1 VEAIMKQLTAN
12 FLGDIINYS
21 VYAAIVALLLLSFAK
36 CVLPVWR
43 TRALLRRAIRNI
55 KQGEKSKRSWQE
67 DDFLGK
73 GALYPHWSEYL
84 DNLFF
89 ADGEYHNASNVEDY
103 INEET
108 VISQPGRSAL
118 ASAAPGLMVSLGF
131 LGTLLGITQ
140 GLAGFSMENSEAVM
154 EMMTKATP
162 SAGASLIDS
171 LLRLAM
177 AVVGVGFSLFV
188 MNSVRR
194 SQPALGNLLD
204 GFGMFPRV
212 LFLIIL
218 QIVLI
223 FLWSLLLVIPGI
235 IAAYRYS
242 FAVYVMI
249 DHPEMSAMDCLRESK
264 RLTTGYKRQLF
275 LLDLSFILWFLL
287 TMIPV
292 VGYIAQVYVTP
303 YMESARVLYYEQ
315 IRALQS
321 GKPANET

>member
-1 VEAIMKQLTAN
+1 MIIDRTAAKLQAKQLIRESQPSMLTA
-12 FLGDIINYS
+12 
-21 VYAAIVALLLLSFAK
+21 ALLYTLL
-36 CVLPVWR
+36 
-43 TRALLRRAIRNI
+43 TALIGWLSLRLTGVDTNTM
-55 KQGEKSKRSWQE
+55 
-67 DDFLGK
+67 
-73 GALYPHWSEYL
+73 
-84 DNLFF
+84 
-89 ADGEYHNASNVEDY
+89 
-103 INEET
+103 NEML
-108 VISQPGRSAL
+108 QL
-118 ASAAPGLMVSLGF
+118 ASEG
-131 LGTLLGITQ
+131 
-140 GLAGFSMENSEAVM
+140 NSEAVM
-154 EMMTKATP
+154 ELMTKATP

-235 IAAYRYS
+235 VAAYRYS

-287 TMIPV
+287 TMIPI

-315 IRALQS
+315 IRALQGGS
-321 GKPANET
+321 TAA

>member
-1 VEAIMKQLTAN
+1 MIIDRTAAKLQAKQLIRESQPSM
-12 FLGDIINYS
+12 L
-21 VYAAIVALLLLSFAK
+21 AAALLYTLL
-36 CVLPVWR
+36 
-43 TRALLRRAIRNI
+43 TALIGWLSLRLTGVDTNTM
-55 KQGEKSKRSWQE
+55 
-67 DDFLGK
+67 
-73 GALYPHWSEYL
+73 
-84 DNLFF
+84 
-89 ADGEYHNASNVEDY
+89 
-103 INEET
+103 NEML
-108 VISQPGRSAL
+108 QL
-118 ASAAPGLMVSLGF
+118 ASEG
-131 LGTLLGITQ
+131 
-140 GLAGFSMENSEAVM
+140 NSEAVM
-154 EMMTKATP
+154 ELMTKATP

-218 QIVLI
+218 QIVFI

-287 TMIPV
+287 TMIPII
-292 VGYIAQVYVTP
+292 GYIAQVYVTP

-315 IRALQS
+315 IRALQGGS
-321 GKPANET
+321 TAA

>member
-1 VEAIMKQLTAN
+1 MIIDRTAAKLQAKQLIRESQPSMLTA
-12 FLGDIINYS
+12 
-21 VYAAIVALLLLSFAK
+21 ALLYTLL
-36 CVLPVWR
+36 
-43 TRALLRRAIRNI
+43 TALIGWLSLRLTGVDTNTM
-55 KQGEKSKRSWQE
+55 
-67 DDFLGK
+67 
-73 GALYPHWSEYL
+73 
-84 DNLFF
+84 
-89 ADGEYHNASNVEDY
+89 
-103 INEET
+103 NEML
-108 VISQPGRSAL
+108 RL
-118 ASAAPGLMVSLGF
+118 ASEG
-131 LGTLLGITQ
+131 
-140 GLAGFSMENSEAVM
+140 NSEAVM

-275 LLDLSFILWFLL
+275 LLDLSFIFWFLL

-303 YMESARVLYYEQ
+303 YMESAKVLYYEQ
-315 IRALQS
+315 IRALQD

>member
-1 VEAIMKQLTAN
+1 MIIDRTAAKLQAKQLIRESQPSMLTA
-12 FLGDIINYS
+12 
-21 VYAAIVALLLLSFAK
+21 ALLYTLL
-36 CVLPVWR
+36 
-43 TRALLRRAIRNI
+43 TALIGWLSLRLTGVDTNTM
-55 KQGEKSKRSWQE
+55 
-67 DDFLGK
+67 
-73 GALYPHWSEYL
+73 
-84 DNLFF
+84 
-89 ADGEYHNASNVEDY
+89 
-103 INEET
+103 NEML
-108 VISQPGRSAL
+108 QL
-118 ASAAPGLMVSLGF
+118 ASEG
-131 LGTLLGITQ
+131 
-140 GLAGFSMENSEAVM
+140 NSEAVM

-162 SAGASLIDS
+162 SAGASLIDM

-194 SQPALGNLLD
+194 SQPAIGNLLD

-275 LLDLSFILWFLL
+275 LLDLSFIFWFLL

-315 IRALQS
+315 IRALQD
-321 GKPANET
+321 GKPAIET

>member
-1 VEAIMKQLTAN
+1 MIIDRTAAKLQAKQLIRESQPSMLTA
-12 FLGDIINYS
+12 
-21 VYAAIVALLLLSFAK
+21 ALLYTLL
-36 CVLPVWR
+36 
-43 TRALLRRAIRNI
+43 TALIGWLSLRLTGVDTNTM
-55 KQGEKSKRSWQE
+55 
-67 DDFLGK
+67 
-73 GALYPHWSEYL
+73 
-84 DNLFF
+84 
-89 ADGEYHNASNVEDY
+89 
-103 INEET
+103 NEML
-108 VISQPGRSAL
+108 RL
-118 ASAAPGLMVSLGF
+118 ASEG
-131 LGTLLGITQ
+131 
-140 GLAGFSMENSEAVM
+140 NSEAVM

-218 QIVLI
+218 QIVFI

-235 IAAYRYS
+235 VAAYRYS

-275 LLDLSFILWFLL
+275 LLDLSFIFWFLL

-303 YMESARVLYYEQ
+303 YMESAKVLYYEQ
-315 IRALQS
+315 IRALQD
-321 GKPANET
+321 GKPAIET

>member
-1 VEAIMKQLTAN
+1 MIIDRTAVKLQAKQLIRESQPSMLTA
-12 FLGDIINYS
+12 
-21 VYAAIVALLLLSFAK
+21 ALLYTLL
-36 CVLPVWR
+36 
-43 TRALLRRAIRNI
+43 TALIGWLSLRLTGVDTNTM
-55 KQGEKSKRSWQE
+55 
-67 DDFLGK
+67 
-73 GALYPHWSEYL
+73 
-84 DNLFF
+84 
-89 ADGEYHNASNVEDY
+89 
-103 INEET
+103 NEML
-108 VISQPGRSAL
+108 QL
-118 ASAAPGLMVSLGF
+118 ASEG
-131 LGTLLGITQ
+131 
-140 GLAGFSMENSEAVM
+140 NSEAVM

-315 IRALQS
+315 IRALQGGS
-321 GKPANET
+321 TAA

>member
-1 VEAIMKQLTAN
+1 
-12 FLGDIINYS
+12 
-21 VYAAIVALLLLSFAK
+21 
-36 CVLPVWR
+36 
-43 TRALLRRAIRNI
+43 
-55 KQGEKSKRSWQE
+55 
-67 DDFLGK
+67 
-73 GALYPHWSEYL
+73 
-84 DNLFF
+84 
-89 ADGEYHNASNVEDY
+89 
-103 INEET
+103 
-108 VISQPGRSAL
+108 
-118 ASAAPGLMVSLGF
+118 
-131 LGTLLGITQ
+131 
-140 GLAGFSMENSEAVM
+140 M

-194 SQPALGNLLD
+194 SQPAIGNLLD

-275 LLDLSFILWFLL
+275 LLDLSFIFWFLL

-315 IRALQS
+315 IRALHDGS
-321 GKPANET
+321 TAA

>member
-1 VEAIMKQLTAN
+1 MTALIGWLSLRLTGVDTN
-12 FLGDIINYS
+12 
-21 VYAAIVALLLLSFAK
+21 
-36 CVLPVWR
+36 
-43 TRALLRRAIRNI
+43 TM
-55 KQGEKSKRSWQE
+55 
-67 DDFLGK
+67 
-73 GALYPHWSEYL
+73 
-84 DNLFF
+84 
-89 ADGEYHNASNVEDY
+89 
-103 INEET
+103 NEML
-108 VISQPGRSAL
+108 QL
-118 ASAAPGLMVSLGF
+118 ASEG
-131 LGTLLGITQ
+131 
-140 GLAGFSMENSEAVM
+140 NSEAVM

-194 SQPALGNLLD
+194 SQPAIGNLLD

-275 LLDLSFILWFLL
+275 LLDLSFIFWFLL

-303 YMESARVLYYEQ
+303 YMESARVLYYELGR
-315 IRALQS
+315 I
-321 GKPANET
+321 

>member
-1 VEAIMKQLTAN
+1 MIIDRTAVKLQAKQLIRESQPSMLTAALLYTLLTALIGWLSLRLTGVDTNTMNEMLRLASEGNSEAIM
-12 FLGDIINYS
+12 
-21 VYAAIVALLLLSFAK
+21 
-36 CVLPVWR
+36 
-43 TRALLRRAIRNI
+43 
-55 KQGEKSKRSWQE
+55 
-67 DDFLGK
+67 
-73 GALYPHWSEYL
+73 
-84 DNLFF
+84 
-89 ADGEYHNASNVEDY
+89 
-103 INEET
+103 
-108 VISQPGRSAL
+108 
-118 ASAAPGLMVSLGF
+118 
-131 LGTLLGITQ
+131 
-140 GLAGFSMENSEAVM
+140 
-154 EMMTKATP
+154 EMMAKATP

-194 SQPALGNLLD
+194 SQPAIGNLLD

-235 IAAYRYS
+235 VAAYRYS

-275 LLDLSFILWFLL
+275 LLDLSFIFWFLL

-292 VGYIAQVYVTP
+292 VGYVAQVYVTP

-315 IRALQS
+315 IRALQD
-321 GKPANET
+321 GKPANKT

>member
-1 VEAIMKQLTAN
+1 MIIDRTAAKLQAKQLIRESQPSMLTA
-12 FLGDIINYS
+12 
-21 VYAAIVALLLLSFAK
+21 ALLYTLL
-36 CVLPVWR
+36 
-43 TRALLRRAIRNI
+43 TALIGWLSLRLTGVDTNTM
-55 KQGEKSKRSWQE
+55 
-67 DDFLGK
+67 
-73 GALYPHWSEYL
+73 
-84 DNLFF
+84 
-89 ADGEYHNASNVEDY
+89 
-103 INEET
+103 NEML
-108 VISQPGRSAL
+108 RL
-118 ASAAPGLMVSLGF
+118 ASEG
-131 LGTLLGITQ
+131 
-140 GLAGFSMENSEAVM
+140 NSEAVM

-194 SQPALGNLLD
+194 SQPAIGNLLD

-218 QIVLI
+218 QIVFI

-287 TMIPV
+287 TMIPII
-292 VGYIAQVYVTP
+292 GYIAQVYVTP

-315 IRALQS
+315 IRALQDGS
-321 GKPANET
+321 TAI

>member
-1 VEAIMKQLTAN
+1 MIIDRTAAKLQAKQLIRESQPSMLTA
-12 FLGDIINYS
+12 
-21 VYAAIVALLLLSFAK
+21 ALLYTLL
-36 CVLPVWR
+36 
-43 TRALLRRAIRNI
+43 TALIGWLSLRLTGVDTNTM
-55 KQGEKSKRSWQE
+55 
-67 DDFLGK
+67 
-73 GALYPHWSEYL
+73 
-84 DNLFF
+84 
-89 ADGEYHNASNVEDY
+89 
-103 INEET
+103 NEML
-108 VISQPGRSAL
+108 QL
-118 ASAAPGLMVSLGF
+118 ASEG
-131 LGTLLGITQ
+131 
-140 GLAGFSMENSEAVM
+140 NSEAVM

-194 SQPALGNLLD
+194 SQPAIGNLLD

-235 IAAYRYS
+235 VAAYRYS

-275 LLDLSFILWFLL
+275 LLDLSFIFWFLL

-315 IRALQS
+315 IRALQDGNTMLHDS
-321 GKPANET
+321 RDGD

>member
-1 VEAIMKQLTAN
+1 MIIDRTAVKLQAKQLIRESQPSMLTA
-12 FLGDIINYS
+12 
-21 VYAAIVALLLLSFAK
+21 ALLYTLL
-36 CVLPVWR
+36 
-43 TRALLRRAIRNI
+43 TALIGWLSLRLTGVDTNTM
-55 KQGEKSKRSWQE
+55 
-67 DDFLGK
+67 
-73 GALYPHWSEYL
+73 
-84 DNLFF
+84 
-89 ADGEYHNASNVEDY
+89 
-103 INEET
+103 NEML
-108 VISQPGRSAL
+108 QL
-118 ASAAPGLMVSLGF
+118 ASEG
-131 LGTLLGITQ
+131 
-140 GLAGFSMENSEAVM
+140 NSEAVM

-177 AVVGVGFSLFV
+177 SVVGVGFSLFV

-194 SQPALGNLLD
+194 SQPAIGNLLD

-235 IAAYRYS
+235 VAAYRYS

-275 LLDLSFILWFLL
+275 LLDLSFIFWFLL
-287 TMIPV
+287 TMIPI

-315 IRALQS
+315 IRALQGGS
-321 GKPANET
+321 TAA

>member
-1 VEAIMKQLTAN
+1 MIIDRTAAKLQAKQLIRESQPSMLTA
-12 FLGDIINYS
+12 
-21 VYAAIVALLLLSFAK
+21 ALLYTLL
-36 CVLPVWR
+36 
-43 TRALLRRAIRNI
+43 TALIGWLSLRLTGVDTNTM
-55 KQGEKSKRSWQE
+55 
-67 DDFLGK
+67 
-73 GALYPHWSEYL
+73 
-84 DNLFF
+84 
-89 ADGEYHNASNVEDY
+89 
-103 INEET
+103 NEML
-108 VISQPGRSAL
+108 RL
-118 ASAAPGLMVSLGF
+118 ASEG
-131 LGTLLGITQ
+131 
-140 GLAGFSMENSEAVM
+140 NSEAVM

-194 SQPALGNLLD
+194 SQPAIGNLLD

-218 QIVLI
+218 QIVFI

-275 LLDLSFILWFLL
+275 LLDLSFIFWFLL

-315 IRALQS
+315 IRALQDGS
-321 GKPANET
+321 TAA

>member
-1 VEAIMKQLTAN
+1 MIIDRTAAKLQAKQLIRESQPSMLTA
-12 FLGDIINYS
+12 
-21 VYAAIVALLLLSFAK
+21 ALLYTLL
-36 CVLPVWR
+36 
-43 TRALLRRAIRNI
+43 TALIGWLSLRLTGVDTNTM
-55 KQGEKSKRSWQE
+55 
-67 DDFLGK
+67 
-73 GALYPHWSEYL
+73 
-84 DNLFF
+84 
-89 ADGEYHNASNVEDY
+89 
-103 INEET
+103 NEML
-108 VISQPGRSAL
+108 QL
-118 ASAAPGLMVSLGF
+118 ASEG
-131 LGTLLGITQ
+131 
-140 GLAGFSMENSEAVM
+140 NSEAVM
-154 EMMTKATP
+154 ELMTKATP

-177 AVVGVGFSLFV
+177 AVVGVGFSLFI

-275 LLDLSFILWFLL
+275 LLDLSFIFWFLL
-287 TMIPV
+287 TMLPII
-292 VGYIAQVYVTP
+292 GYIAQVYVTP

-315 IRALQS
+315 IRALQDGS
-321 GKPANET
+321 TAA

>member
-1 VEAIMKQLTAN
+1 MIIDRTAAKLQAKQLIRESQPSMLTA
-12 FLGDIINYS
+12 
-21 VYAAIVALLLLSFAK
+21 ALLYTLL
-36 CVLPVWR
+36 
-43 TRALLRRAIRNI
+43 TALIGWLSLRLTGVDTNTM
-55 KQGEKSKRSWQE
+55 
-67 DDFLGK
+67 
-73 GALYPHWSEYL
+73 
-84 DNLFF
+84 
-89 ADGEYHNASNVEDY
+89 
-103 INEET
+103 NEML
-108 VISQPGRSAL
+108 QL
-118 ASAAPGLMVSLGF
+118 ASEG
-131 LGTLLGITQ
+131 
-140 GLAGFSMENSEAVM
+140 NSEAVM

-194 SQPALGNLLD
+194 SQPAIGNLLD

-275 LLDLSFILWFLL
+275 LLDLSFIFWFLL

-315 IRALQS
+315 IRALHGGS
-321 GKPANET
+321 TAA

>member
-1 VEAIMKQLTAN
+1 MIIDRTAAKLQAKQLIRESQPSMLTA
-12 FLGDIINYS
+12 
-21 VYAAIVALLLLSFAK
+21 ALLYTLL
-36 CVLPVWR
+36 
-43 TRALLRRAIRNI
+43 TALIGWLSLRLTGVDTNTM
-55 KQGEKSKRSWQE
+55 
-67 DDFLGK
+67 
-73 GALYPHWSEYL
+73 
-84 DNLFF
+84 
-89 ADGEYHNASNVEDY
+89 
-103 INEET
+103 NEML
-108 VISQPGRSAL
+108 RL
-118 ASAAPGLMVSLGF
+118 ASEG
-131 LGTLLGITQ
+131 
-140 GLAGFSMENSEAVM
+140 NSEAVM

-194 SQPALGNLLD
+194 SQPAIGNLLD

-275 LLDLSFILWFLL
+275 LLDLSFIVWFLL
-287 TMIPV
+287 TMIPI

-303 YMESARVLYYEQ
+303 YMESAKVLYYEQ
-315 IRALQS
+315 IRALQDGS
-321 GKPANET
+321 TAA

>member
-1 VEAIMKQLTAN
+1 MIIDRTAAKLQARQLIRESQPSMLTA
-12 FLGDIINYS
+12 
-21 VYAAIVALLLLSFAK
+21 ALLYTLL
-36 CVLPVWR
+36 
-43 TRALLRRAIRNI
+43 TALIGWLSLRLTGVDTNTM
-55 KQGEKSKRSWQE
+55 
-67 DDFLGK
+67 
-73 GALYPHWSEYL
+73 
-84 DNLFF
+84 
-89 ADGEYHNASNVEDY
+89 
-103 INEET
+103 NEML
-108 VISQPGRSAL
+108 RL
-118 ASAAPGLMVSLGF
+118 ASEG
-131 LGTLLGITQ
+131 
-140 GLAGFSMENSEAVM
+140 NSEAVM

-194 SQPALGNLLD
+194 SQPAIGNLLD

-275 LLDLSFILWFLL
+275 LLDLSFIFWFLL

-315 IRALQS
+315 IRALQGGS
-321 GKPANET
+321 TAA

>member
-1 VEAIMKQLTAN
+1 MIIDRTAAKLQAKQLIRESQPSMLTA
-12 FLGDIINYS
+12 
-21 VYAAIVALLLLSFAK
+21 ALLYTLL
-36 CVLPVWR
+36 
-43 TRALLRRAIRNI
+43 TALIGWLSLRLTGVDTNTM
-55 KQGEKSKRSWQE
+55 
-67 DDFLGK
+67 
-73 GALYPHWSEYL
+73 
-84 DNLFF
+84 
-89 ADGEYHNASNVEDY
+89 
-103 INEET
+103 NEML
-108 VISQPGRSAL
+108 RL
-118 ASAAPGLMVSLGF
+118 ASEG
-131 LGTLLGITQ
+131 
-140 GLAGFSMENSEAVM
+140 NSEAVM

-218 QIVLI
+218 QIVFI

-235 IAAYRYS
+235 VAAYRYS

-275 LLDLSFILWFLL
+275 LLDLSFIFWFLL

-303 YMESARVLYYEQ
+303 YMESAKVLYYEQ
-315 IRALQS
+315 IRALQD

>member
-1 VEAIMKQLTAN
+1 MIIDRTAAKLQAKQLIRESQPSMLTA
-12 FLGDIINYS
+12 
-21 VYAAIVALLLLSFAK
+21 ALLYTLL
-36 CVLPVWR
+36 
-43 TRALLRRAIRNI
+43 TALIGWLSLRLTGVDTNTM
-55 KQGEKSKRSWQE
+55 
-67 DDFLGK
+67 
-73 GALYPHWSEYL
+73 
-84 DNLFF
+84 
-89 ADGEYHNASNVEDY
+89 
-103 INEET
+103 NEML
-108 VISQPGRSAL
+108 RL
-118 ASAAPGLMVSLGF
+118 ASEG
-131 LGTLLGITQ
+131 
-140 GLAGFSMENSEAVM
+140 NSEAVM

-218 QIVLI
+218 QIVFI

-275 LLDLSFILWFLL
+275 LLDLSFIFWFLL

-303 YMESARVLYYEQ
+303 YMESTRVLYYEQ
-315 IRALQS
+315 ICTLQDGS
-321 GKPANET
+321 TAA

>member
-1 VEAIMKQLTAN
+1 MIIDRTAVKLQAKQLIRESQPSMLTA
-12 FLGDIINYS
+12 
-21 VYAAIVALLLLSFAK
+21 ALLYTLL
-36 CVLPVWR
+36 
-43 TRALLRRAIRNI
+43 TALIGWLSLRLTGVDTNTM
-55 KQGEKSKRSWQE
+55 
-67 DDFLGK
+67 
-73 GALYPHWSEYL
+73 
-84 DNLFF
+84 
-89 ADGEYHNASNVEDY
+89 
-103 INEET
+103 NEML
-108 VISQPGRSAL
+108 QL
-118 ASAAPGLMVSLGF
+118 ASEG
-131 LGTLLGITQ
+131 
-140 GLAGFSMENSEAVM
+140 NSEAVM
-154 EMMTKATP
+154 EMMTRATP
-162 SAGASLIDS
+162 SAGASLIDM

-177 AVVGVGFSLFV
+177 AVVGVGFSLFI

-194 SQPALGNLLD
+194 SQPAIGNLLD

-275 LLDLSFILWFLL
+275 LLDLSFIFWFLL
-287 TMIPV
+287 TMLPII
-292 VGYIAQVYVTP
+292 GYIAQVYVTP

-315 IRALQS
+315 IRALQDGS
-321 GKPANET
+321 TAA

>member
-1 VEAIMKQLTAN
+1 MIIDRTAAKLQAKQLIRESQPSMLTA
-12 FLGDIINYS
+12 
-21 VYAAIVALLLLSFAK
+21 ALLYTLL
-36 CVLPVWR
+36 
-43 TRALLRRAIRNI
+43 TALIGWLSLRLTGVDTNTM
-55 KQGEKSKRSWQE
+55 
-67 DDFLGK
+67 
-73 GALYPHWSEYL
+73 
-84 DNLFF
+84 
-89 ADGEYHNASNVEDY
+89 
-103 INEET
+103 NEML
-108 VISQPGRSAL
+108 QL
-118 ASAAPGLMVSLGF
+118 ASEG
-131 LGTLLGITQ
+131 
-140 GLAGFSMENSEAVM
+140 NSEAVM

-194 SQPALGNLLD
+194 SQPAIGNLLD

-218 QIVLI
+218 QIVFI

-264 RLTTGYKRQLF
+264 RLTTGYKRPLF
-275 LLDLSFILWFLL
+275 LLDLSFIFWFLL

-315 IRALQS
+315 IRALQGGS
-321 GKPANET
+321 TAA

>member
-1 VEAIMKQLTAN
+1 MIIDRTAVKLQAKQLIRESQPSMLTA
-12 FLGDIINYS
+12 
-21 VYAAIVALLLLSFAK
+21 ALLYTLL
-36 CVLPVWR
+36 
-43 TRALLRRAIRNI
+43 TALIGWLSLRLTGVDTNTM
-55 KQGEKSKRSWQE
+55 
-67 DDFLGK
+67 
-73 GALYPHWSEYL
+73 
-84 DNLFF
+84 
-89 ADGEYHNASNVEDY
+89 
-103 INEET
+103 NEML
-108 VISQPGRSAL
+108 QL
-118 ASAAPGLMVSLGF
+118 ASEG
-131 LGTLLGITQ
+131 
-140 GLAGFSMENSEAVM
+140 NSEAVM

-194 SQPALGNLLD
+194 SQPAIGNLLD

-275 LLDLSFILWFLL
+275 LLDLSFIFWFLL
-287 TMIPV
+287 TMIPII
-292 VGYIAQVYVTP
+292 GYVAQVYVTP

-315 IRALQS
+315 IRALQDGS
-321 GKPANET
+321 TAA

>member
-1 VEAIMKQLTAN
+1 MIIDRTAVKLQAKQLIRESQPSMLTA
-12 FLGDIINYS
+12 
-21 VYAAIVALLLLSFAK
+21 ALLYTLL
-36 CVLPVWR
+36 
-43 TRALLRRAIRNI
+43 TALIGWLSLRLTGVDTNTM
-55 KQGEKSKRSWQE
+55 
-67 DDFLGK
+67 
-73 GALYPHWSEYL
+73 
-84 DNLFF
+84 
-89 ADGEYHNASNVEDY
+89 
-103 INEET
+103 NEML
-108 VISQPGRSAL
+108 QL
-118 ASAAPGLMVSLGF
+118 ASEG
-131 LGTLLGITQ
+131 
-140 GLAGFSMENSEAVM
+140 NSEAVM
-154 EMMTKATP
+154 ELMTKATP

-235 IAAYRYS
+235 VAAYRYS

-287 TMIPV
+287 TMIPI

-315 IRALQS
+315 IRALQGGS
-321 GKPANET
+321 TAV

>member
-1 VEAIMKQLTAN
+1 MIIDRTAVKLQAKQLIRESQPSMLTA
-12 FLGDIINYS
+12 
-21 VYAAIVALLLLSFAK
+21 ALLYTLL
-36 CVLPVWR
+36 
-43 TRALLRRAIRNI
+43 TALIGWLSLRLTGVDTNTM
-55 KQGEKSKRSWQE
+55 
-67 DDFLGK
+67 
-73 GALYPHWSEYL
+73 
-84 DNLFF
+84 
-89 ADGEYHNASNVEDY
+89 
-103 INEET
+103 NEML
-108 VISQPGRSAL
+108 RL
-118 ASAAPGLMVSLGF
+118 ASEG
-131 LGTLLGITQ
+131 
-140 GLAGFSMENSEAVM
+140 NSEAVM

-275 LLDLSFILWFLL
+275 LLDLSFIFWFLL

-315 IRALQS
+315 IRALQGGS
-321 GKPANET
+321 TAA

>member
-1 VEAIMKQLTAN
+1 MIIDRTAAKLQAKQLIRESQPSMLTA
-12 FLGDIINYS
+12 
-21 VYAAIVALLLLSFAK
+21 ALLYTLL
-36 CVLPVWR
+36 
-43 TRALLRRAIRNI
+43 TALIGWLSLRLTGVDTNTM
-55 KQGEKSKRSWQE
+55 
-67 DDFLGK
+67 
-73 GALYPHWSEYL
+73 
-84 DNLFF
+84 
-89 ADGEYHNASNVEDY
+89 
-103 INEET
+103 NEML
-108 VISQPGRSAL
+108 QL
-118 ASAAPGLMVSLGF
+118 ASEG
-131 LGTLLGITQ
+131 
-140 GLAGFSMENSEAVM
+140 NSEAVM

-218 QIVLI
+218 QIVFI

-235 IAAYRYS
+235 VAAYRYS

-275 LLDLSFILWFLL
+275 LLDLSFIFWFLL

-315 IRALQS
+315 IRALQGGS
-321 GKPANET
+321 TAA

>member
-1 VEAIMKQLTAN
+1 MIIDRTAAKLQAKQLIRESQPSMLTA
-12 FLGDIINYS
+12 
-21 VYAAIVALLLLSFAK
+21 ALLYTLL
-36 CVLPVWR
+36 
-43 TRALLRRAIRNI
+43 TALIGWLSLRLTGVDTNTM
-55 KQGEKSKRSWQE
+55 
-67 DDFLGK
+67 
-73 GALYPHWSEYL
+73 
-84 DNLFF
+84 
-89 ADGEYHNASNVEDY
+89 
-103 INEET
+103 NEML
-108 VISQPGRSAL
+108 QL
-118 ASAAPGLMVSLGF
+118 ASEG
-131 LGTLLGITQ
+131 
-140 GLAGFSMENSEAVM
+140 NSEAVM

-287 TMIPV
+287 TMIPI

-315 IRALQS
+315 IRALQDGS
-321 GKPANET
+321 TAA

>member
-1 VEAIMKQLTAN
+1 MIIDRTAAKLQAKQLIRESQPSMLTA
-12 FLGDIINYS
+12 
-21 VYAAIVALLLLSFAK
+21 ALLYTLL
-36 CVLPVWR
+36 
-43 TRALLRRAIRNI
+43 TALIGWLSLRLTGVDTNTM
-55 KQGEKSKRSWQE
+55 
-67 DDFLGK
+67 
-73 GALYPHWSEYL
+73 
-84 DNLFF
+84 
-89 ADGEYHNASNVEDY
+89 
-103 INEET
+103 NEML
-108 VISQPGRSAL
+108 QL
-118 ASAAPGLMVSLGF
+118 ASEG
-131 LGTLLGITQ
+131 
-140 GLAGFSMENSEAVM
+140 NSEAVM
-154 EMMTKATP
+154 ELMTKATP

-275 LLDLSFILWFLL
+275 LLDLSFIFWFLL

-315 IRALQS
+315 IRALQGGS
-321 GKPANET
+321 TAV

>member
-1 VEAIMKQLTAN
+1 MIIDRTAAKLQAKQLIRESQPSMLTA
-12 FLGDIINYS
+12 
-21 VYAAIVALLLLSFAK
+21 ALLYTLL
-36 CVLPVWR
+36 
-43 TRALLRRAIRNI
+43 TALIGWLSLRLTGVDTNTM
-55 KQGEKSKRSWQE
+55 
-67 DDFLGK
+67 
-73 GALYPHWSEYL
+73 
-84 DNLFF
+84 
-89 ADGEYHNASNVEDY
+89 
-103 INEET
+103 NEML
-108 VISQPGRSAL
+108 QL
-118 ASAAPGLMVSLGF
+118 ASEG
-131 LGTLLGITQ
+131 
-140 GLAGFSMENSEAVM
+140 NSEAVM
-154 EMMTKATP
+154 EMMTRATP

-194 SQPALGNLLD
+194 SQPAIGNLLD

-287 TMIPV
+287 TMIPI

-315 IRALQS
+315 IRALQGGS
-321 GKPANET
+321 TAI

>member
-1 VEAIMKQLTAN
+1 MIIDRTAAKLQARQLIRESQPSMLTA
-12 FLGDIINYS
+12 
-21 VYAAIVALLLLSFAK
+21 ALLYTLL
-36 CVLPVWR
+36 
-43 TRALLRRAIRNI
+43 TALIGWLSLRLTGVDTNTM
-55 KQGEKSKRSWQE
+55 
-67 DDFLGK
+67 
-73 GALYPHWSEYL
+73 
-84 DNLFF
+84 
-89 ADGEYHNASNVEDY
+89 
-103 INEET
+103 NEML
-108 VISQPGRSAL
+108 QL
-118 ASAAPGLMVSLGF
+118 ASEG
-131 LGTLLGITQ
+131 
-140 GLAGFSMENSEAVM
+140 NSEAVM
-154 EMMTKATP
+154 ELMTRATP

-194 SQPALGNLLD
+194 SQPAIGNLLD

-218 QIVLI
+218 QIVFI

-275 LLDLSFILWFLL
+275 LLDLSFIFWFLL
-287 TMIPV
+287 TMIPII
-292 VGYIAQVYVTP
+292 GYVAQVYVTP
-303 YMESARVLYYEQ
+303 YMESAKVLYYEQ
-315 IRALQS
+315 IRALQD

>member
-1 VEAIMKQLTAN
+1 MIIDRTAVKLQAKQLIRESQPSMLTA
-12 FLGDIINYS
+12 
-21 VYAAIVALLLLSFAK
+21 ALLYTLL
-36 CVLPVWR
+36 
-43 TRALLRRAIRNI
+43 TALIGWLSLRLTGVDTNTM
-55 KQGEKSKRSWQE
+55 
-67 DDFLGK
+67 
-73 GALYPHWSEYL
+73 
-84 DNLFF
+84 
-89 ADGEYHNASNVEDY
+89 
-103 INEET
+103 NEML
-108 VISQPGRSAL
+108 QL
-118 ASAAPGLMVSLGF
+118 ASEG
-131 LGTLLGITQ
+131 
-140 GLAGFSMENSEAVM
+140 NSEAVM
-154 EMMTKATP
+154 EMMTRATP

-194 SQPALGNLLD
+194 SQPAIGNLLD

-218 QIVLI
+218 QIVFI

-287 TMIPV
+287 TMIPII
-292 VGYIAQVYVTP
+292 GYIAQVYVTP

-315 IRALQS
+315 IRALQDGS
-321 GKPANET
+321 TAA

>member
-1 VEAIMKQLTAN
+1 MIIDRTAAKLQAKQLIRESQPSMLTA
-12 FLGDIINYS
+12 
-21 VYAAIVALLLLSFAK
+21 ALLYTLL
-36 CVLPVWR
+36 
-43 TRALLRRAIRNI
+43 TALIGWLSLRLTGVDTNTM
-55 KQGEKSKRSWQE
+55 
-67 DDFLGK
+67 
-73 GALYPHWSEYL
+73 
-84 DNLFF
+84 
-89 ADGEYHNASNVEDY
+89 
-103 INEET
+103 NEML
-108 VISQPGRSAL
+108 QL
-118 ASAAPGLMVSLGF
+118 ASEG
-131 LGTLLGITQ
+131 
-140 GLAGFSMENSEAVM
+140 NSEAVM
-154 EMMTKATP
+154 AMMTKATP
-162 SAGASLIDS
+162 SAGASLIDM

-194 SQPALGNLLD
+194 SQPAIGNLLD

-275 LLDLSFILWFLL
+275 LLDLSFIFWFLL

-315 IRALQS
+315 IRALQD
-321 GKPANET
+321 GKPAIET

>member
-1 VEAIMKQLTAN
+1 MMIDRTAAKLQAKQLIRESQPSMLTA
-12 FLGDIINYS
+12 
-21 VYAAIVALLLLSFAK
+21 ALLYTLL
-36 CVLPVWR
+36 
-43 TRALLRRAIRNI
+43 TALIGWLSLRLTGVDTNTM
-55 KQGEKSKRSWQE
+55 
-67 DDFLGK
+67 
-73 GALYPHWSEYL
+73 
-84 DNLFF
+84 
-89 ADGEYHNASNVEDY
+89 
-103 INEET
+103 NEML
-108 VISQPGRSAL
+108 RL
-118 ASAAPGLMVSLGF
+118 ASEG
-131 LGTLLGITQ
+131 
-140 GLAGFSMENSEAVM
+140 NSEAVM

-194 SQPALGNLLD
+194 SQPAIGNLLD

-275 LLDLSFILWFLL
+275 LLDLSFIFWFLL

-315 IRALQS
+315 IRALQDGS
-321 GKPANET
+321 TAA

>member
-1 VEAIMKQLTAN
+1 MIIDRTAAKLQAKQLIRESQPSMLTA
-12 FLGDIINYS
+12 
-21 VYAAIVALLLLSFAK
+21 ALLYTLL
-36 CVLPVWR
+36 
-43 TRALLRRAIRNI
+43 TALIGWLSLRLTGVDTNTM
-55 KQGEKSKRSWQE
+55 
-67 DDFLGK
+67 
-73 GALYPHWSEYL
+73 
-84 DNLFF
+84 
-89 ADGEYHNASNVEDY
+89 
-103 INEET
+103 NEML
-108 VISQPGRSAL
+108 QL
-118 ASAAPGLMVSLGF
+118 ASEG
-131 LGTLLGITQ
+131 
-140 GLAGFSMENSEAVM
+140 NSEAVM

-194 SQPALGNLLD
+194 SQPAIGNLLD

-218 QIVLI
+218 QIVFI

-315 IRALQS
+315 IRALQGGS
-321 GKPANET
+321 TAA

>member
-1 VEAIMKQLTAN
+1 MIIDRTAAKLQAKQLIRESQPSMLTA
-12 FLGDIINYS
+12 
-21 VYAAIVALLLLSFAK
+21 ALLYTLL
-36 CVLPVWR
+36 
-43 TRALLRRAIRNI
+43 TALIGWLSLRLTGVDTNTM
-55 KQGEKSKRSWQE
+55 
-67 DDFLGK
+67 
-73 GALYPHWSEYL
+73 
-84 DNLFF
+84 
-89 ADGEYHNASNVEDY
+89 
-103 INEET
+103 NEML
-108 VISQPGRSAL
+108 RL
-118 ASAAPGLMVSLGF
+118 ASEG
-131 LGTLLGITQ
+131 
-140 GLAGFSMENSEAVM
+140 NSEAVM

-188 MNSVRR
+188 MTSVRR

-235 IAAYRYS
+235 IAAYRYN

-275 LLDLSFILWFLL
+275 LLDLSFIFWFLL
-287 TMIPV
+287 TMIPII
-292 VGYIAQVYVTP
+292 GYIAQVYVTP

-315 IRALQS
+315 IRALQGGS
-321 GKPANET
+321 TAA

>member
-1 VEAIMKQLTAN
+1 MIIDRTAVKLQAKQLIRESQPSMLTA
-12 FLGDIINYS
+12 
-21 VYAAIVALLLLSFAK
+21 ALLYTLL
-36 CVLPVWR
+36 
-43 TRALLRRAIRNI
+43 TALIGWLSLRLTGVDTNTM
-55 KQGEKSKRSWQE
+55 
-67 DDFLGK
+67 
-73 GALYPHWSEYL
+73 
-84 DNLFF
+84 
-89 ADGEYHNASNVEDY
+89 
-103 INEET
+103 NEML
-108 VISQPGRSAL
+108 QL
-118 ASAAPGLMVSLGF
+118 ASEG
-131 LGTLLGITQ
+131 
-140 GLAGFSMENSEAVM
+140 NSEAVM

-275 LLDLSFILWFLL
+275 LLDLSFIFWFLL

-303 YMESARVLYYEQ
+303 YMESAKVLYYEQ
-315 IRALQS
+315 IRALQD

>member
-1 VEAIMKQLTAN
+1 MIIDRTAAKLQAKQLIRESQPSMLTA
-12 FLGDIINYS
+12 
-21 VYAAIVALLLLSFAK
+21 ALLYTLL
-36 CVLPVWR
+36 
-43 TRALLRRAIRNI
+43 TALIGWLSLRLTGVDTNTM
-55 KQGEKSKRSWQE
+55 
-67 DDFLGK
+67 
-73 GALYPHWSEYL
+73 
-84 DNLFF
+84 
-89 ADGEYHNASNVEDY
+89 
-103 INEET
+103 NEML
-108 VISQPGRSAL
+108 RL
-118 ASAAPGLMVSLGF
+118 ASEG
-131 LGTLLGITQ
+131 
-140 GLAGFSMENSEAVM
+140 NSEAVM
-154 EMMTKATP
+154 EMMTRATP
-162 SAGASLIDS
+162 SAGASLIDM

-194 SQPALGNLLD
+194 SQPAIGNLLD

-264 RLTTGYKRQLF
+264 RLTNGYKGQLF
-275 LLDLSFILWFLL
+275 LLDLSFIFWFLL

-315 IRALQS
+315 IRALQD
-321 GKPANET
+321 GKPAIET

>member
-1 VEAIMKQLTAN
+1 MIIDRTAAKLQAKQLIRESQPSMLTA
-12 FLGDIINYS
+12 
-21 VYAAIVALLLLSFAK
+21 ALLYTLL
-36 CVLPVWR
+36 
-43 TRALLRRAIRNI
+43 TALIGWLSLRLTGVDTNTM
-55 KQGEKSKRSWQE
+55 
-67 DDFLGK
+67 
-73 GALYPHWSEYL
+73 
-84 DNLFF
+84 
-89 ADGEYHNASNVEDY
+89 
-103 INEET
+103 NEML
-108 VISQPGRSAL
+108 QL
-118 ASAAPGLMVSLGF
+118 ASEG
-131 LGTLLGITQ
+131 
-140 GLAGFSMENSEAVM
+140 NSEAVM
-154 EMMTKATP
+154 ELMTKATP

-235 IAAYRYS
+235 VAAYRYS

-315 IRALQS
+315 IRALQGGS
-321 GKPANET
+321 TAA